1 MIMLEEIDSDRLDSY
16 LYSSLLNDPYYYDS
30 NKEIQ
35 TDTSMQHDVMNMNMN
50 KATMMMMNN
59 RLSPTK
65 QYNTTSPK
73 YHGNTA
79 VMKSY
84 TPSKYKDN
92 LLTNAKT
99 TNKRVSNNYYSQLP
113 IDNTETD

>member
-1 MIMLEEIDSDRLDSY
+1 
-16 LYSSLLNDPYYYDS
+16 
-30 NKEIQ
+30 
-35 TDTSMQHDVMNMNMN
+35 MQHDVMNMN

-59 RLSPTK
+59 RISPKK

-84 TPSKYKDN
+84 TPSKSKDN
-92 LLTNAKT
+92 LLTHT
-99 TNKRVSNNYYSQLP
+99 TGKRISNNYYSQLP
-113 IDNTETD
+113 LDNTETD